1 MWDHQVH
8 YVHVYENKQ
17 DQLQYL
23 CEINHDIHLLIEQ
36 IEQFPRFSYYY
47 YLKNSGREDYL
58 WTLTIHMNNR
68 TINYFSKIST
78 IA

>member
-1 MWDHQVH
+1 MMDHQVH

-36 IEQFPRFSYYY
+36 LEQFPSFH
-47 YLKNSGREDYL
+47 
-58 WTLTIHMNNR
+58 I
-68 TINYFSKIST
+68 II
-78 IA
+78 I